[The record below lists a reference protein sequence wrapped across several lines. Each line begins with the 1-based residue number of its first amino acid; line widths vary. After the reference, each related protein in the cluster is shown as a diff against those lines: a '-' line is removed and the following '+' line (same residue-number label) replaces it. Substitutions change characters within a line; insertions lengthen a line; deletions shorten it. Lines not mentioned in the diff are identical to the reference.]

1 MNNERIAK
9 ILLQG
14 KVDGTRR
21 RGKPRT
27 AWMSA
32 VEERTG
38 IDLHRAT
45 ELAQDRDK
53 WGKIA
58 ENVGAHVRP
67 KKSEVFSQ
75 GTEAGGARNSKDD
88 LIFSFRLF
96 HCVKPILICE

>member
-1 MNNERIAK
+1 MSTIAQLVYDRQHKWLGHVLCMDNERIAK

-38 IDLHRAT
+38 ISLPQAADV
-45 ELAQDRDK
+45 AQDREK
-53 WGKIA
+53 WRKIA
-58 ENVGAHVRP
+58 QNVGAYVRP
-67 KKSEVFSQ
+67 TRLNKK
-75 GTEAGGARNSKDD
+75 
-88 LIFSFRLF
+88 
-96 HCVKPILICE
+96 